1 MTEFSPLRIATQLAA
16 IKNHLNRRM
25 LDQGEGSAHAS
36 ESDSGSMEVPGEETP
51 PSVGSKEDKIEI
63 PGAGNGKTP
72 DVKSPEIEK
81 EAPKPRASVLEYK
94 SVSQVYVLRVPAV
107 HLSPKIGCLR
117 FL

>member
-1 MTEFSPLRIATQLAA
+1 MTDVSPISITTHLAA
-16 IKNHLNRRM
+16 IKLHLKRRM

-51 PSVGSKEDKIEI
+51 PSIGSKEDKIEI
-63 PGAGNGKTP
+63 PGAVNGKAS
-72 DVKSPEIEK
+72 DGKYPETEK

-94 SVSQVYVLRVPAV
+94 SVSQVYVPRVPAV
-107 HLSPKIGCLR
+107 HPSPEIGCLR